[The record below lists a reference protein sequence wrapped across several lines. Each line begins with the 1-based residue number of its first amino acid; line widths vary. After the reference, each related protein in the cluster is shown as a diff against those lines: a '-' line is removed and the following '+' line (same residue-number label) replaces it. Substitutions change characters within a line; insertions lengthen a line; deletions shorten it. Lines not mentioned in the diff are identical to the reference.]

1 MKNLRKYLPLIL
13 GAALGAVV
21 GVVIGGLGAKHGL
34 RLLHH
39 AAWSRGQVASL
50 LALLP
55 GAWLL
60 AVLLHELG
68 HVLAG
73 QTQRFQFRWLAVG
86 PLLWKR
92 EAGRLRFA
100 WNKSLNL
107 AGGMALCLP
116 PNADDLRRRFMVFAA
131 GGPLGSAAWAAVA
144 LGTYAL
150 LPAATSAV
158 GQVLAEALAVSG
170 GISALLALLT
180 LIPMHSGGFY
190 SDGGR
195 LLHLWRGDAA
205 GQLDLALIT
214 ALAHSMAGTRPRHL
228 PQGPLMAAASLP
240 QELPS
245 KCYAHYYLYLAAL
258 DAQQIEQAGQHLA
271 AYRVQLPQQP
281 AAMQASGWLE
291 SAFFAAAYQ
300 HDLPAAQAFR
310 AQARPSVLVTPDV
323 TARVEAALA
332 RLADDPVQAL
342 AFSQTAL
349 QALPRSI
356 DLGSAHLYAEWLA
369 DTVRWATEPVN
380 QPLQPTA

>member
-1 MKNLRKYLPLIL
+1 M
-13 GAALGAVV
+13 GAV
-21 GVVIGGLGAKHGL
+21 IGSQGAKHGL

-39 AAWSRGQVASL
+39 AAWSRGQVAGL

-55 GAWLL
+55 VAWLL

-92 EAGRLRFA
+92 EAGRLRLV

-150 LPAATSAV
+150 LPVATSAV
-158 GQVLAEALAVSG
+158 GQVLAGALAASG

-180 LIPMHSGGFY
+180 LIPAHVGGFY

-195 LLHLWRGDAA
+195 LLHLGRA
-205 GQLDLALIT
+205 
-214 ALAHSMAGTRPRHL
+214 MRP
-228 PQGPLMAAASLP
+228 
-240 QELPS
+240 
-245 KCYAHYYLYLAAL
+245 
-258 DAQQIEQAGQHLA
+258 
-271 AYRVQLPQQP
+271 
-281 AAMQASGWLE
+281 
-291 SAFFAAAYQ
+291 
-300 HDLPAAQAFR
+300 
-310 AQARPSVLVTPDV
+310 
-323 TARVEAALA
+323 
-332 RLADDPVQAL
+332 
-342 AFSQTAL
+342 
-349 QALPRSI
+349 
-356 DLGSAHLYAEWLA
+356 GSSTW
-369 DTVRWATEPVN
+369 P
-380 QPLQPTA
+380 

>member
-1 MKNLRKYLPLIL
+1 MNNLPKYLRFVLIAGL
-13 GAALGAVV
+13 SA
-21 GVVIGGLGAKHGL
+21 VIGHLIGKYGL
-34 RLLHH
+34 RLLPH
-39 AAWSRGQVASL
+39 AAWSRGQVAGL

-55 GAWLL
+55 VAWLL

-73 QTQRFQFRWLAVG
+73 QAQRFQFRWLAMG

-92 EAGRLRFA
+92 EAGRLHFA
-100 WNKSLNL
+100 WNKNLNL

-116 PNADDLRRRFMVFAA
+116 PNEGDLRRRFMVFAA
-131 GGPLGSAAWAAVA
+131 GGPLGSVAWAAVA

-150 LPAATSAV
+150 LPAAASAV
-158 GQVLAEALAVSG
+158 GQVLAAALAVSG
-170 GISALLALLT
+170 VISALLALLT
-180 LIPMHSGGFY
+180 LVPMHLGGFY

-214 ALAHSMAGTRPRHL
+214 TMAHSMAGTRPRHL
-228 PQGPLMAAASLP
+228 PQALLTAAAALP
-240 QELPS
+240 EELPF

-281 AAMQASGWLE
+281 AAMQAGGWLE

-300 HDLPAAQAFR
+300 HDLSAARAFR
-310 AQARPSVLVTPDV
+310 AQAQPSVLVTADV
-323 TARVEAALA
+323 TPRVEAALA
-332 RLADDPVQAL
+332 RLAGDPAQAL
-342 AFSQTAL
+342 ALAQTAL

-356 DLGSAHLYAEWLA
+356 DQGSAHFYAEWLA
-369 DTVRWATEPVN
+369 ATVRWAGGPVQ
-380 QPLQPTA
+380 QPLLPTA